1 MRVFVLVLTTFF
13 VPAFASMAGGG
24 GYIVSK
30 ETQHSTDVEVTP
42 NRDSV
47 SVVFAQATPGLIVF
61 VLGTLGLI
69 LMTFRVPT
77 NEVFGYRTEGGGGSN
92 MGFLLRR
99 KVLADRKTNIPLP
112 VWWLV
117 RRTERFERVAENA
130 YQAIKFAPRGRRTLD
145 PRAAYGER

>member
-13 VPAFASMAGGG
+13 VLAFASMAAGG
-24 GYIVSK
+24 GYMVYK
-30 ETQHSTDVEVTP
+30 EIQHPTNSTDVEVTL

-47 SVVFAQATPGLIVF
+47 TVVLAQATPGLIIFVF
-61 VLGTLGLI
+61 GALGLI

-77 NEVFGYRTEGGGGSN
+77 KEVLGYRTEGGGGSA
-92 MGFLLRR
+92 MGFLVRR

-117 RRTERFERVAENA
+117 RRTERFERVKENA
-130 YQAIKFAPRGRRTLD
+130 
-145 PRAAYGER
+145 